1 MKSRAC
7 TSQHSL
13 GLALILFAALVATG
27 EAVVVKKD
35 VADNSTSRSG
45 ALSACGAR
53 PASHICDPAHV
64 LSADILREGTKELGA
79 LAALRQP
86 QICKGQ
92 AGYETYVALLDMPE
106 SDARAAAVELGGH
119 WGVLGTKCGN
129 GVMVVY
135 STLDGVFSIVAD
147 KQLEDN
153 ALSHQ
158 LESFIASSSTGILPH
173 SPDVV
178 ISSLVSHLA
187 AALDGKLYSPQYVLP
202 NIVHSGAEFLL
213 YMTSI
218 VLGVASSALL
228 VCCMYDAGS
237 HWRHRARF
245 HSCQKKVQRVHEV
258 FLSKKGEMPL
268 CPCCVETVS
277 SQPSPSEVVFLCGHR
292 FHIDC
297 TNRWFQQRPEL
308 AGKCPICECRP
319 DVDTQ
324 KDEETGAVD
333 EAKTFILSSLHQQYP
348 EIVPAENVQRWASC
362 HTEIWLSELSCPRY
376 YSIFNK
382 HK

>member
-1 MKSRAC
+1 M
-7 TSQHSL
+7 L
-13 GLALILFAALVATG
+13 LAALAAPG
-27 EAVVVKKD
+27 QAVVLHKE
-35 VADNSTSRSG
+35 VADNSTSLSG
-45 ALSACGAR
+45 ALSACAAR
-53 PASHICDPAHV
+53 PASHICDPQHL
-64 LSADILREGTKELGA
+64 LSSDTLKEGTEELGA
-79 LAALRQP
+79 LATLRQP
-86 QICKGQ
+86 HICKGQ
-92 AGYETYVALLDMPE
+92 AGYETYVALLDMPD
-106 SDARAAAVELGGH
+106 SDARAAAVELGGK
-119 WGVLGTKCGN
+119 WGVLGTECGN
-129 GVMVVY
+129 GVMAVY
-135 STLDGVFSIVAD
+135 STRDKVFSIVAD
-147 KQLEDN
+147 KQLEDH

-158 LESFIASSSTGILPH
+158 LESFIASSSIGILPH
-173 SPDVV
+173 TPDVV
-178 ISSLVSHLA
+178 ISSLVSHLS
-187 AALDGKLYSPQYVLP
+187 AALDGKLYPSHYVLP

-218 VLGVASSALL
+218 ILGVAASALL

-297 TNRWFQQRPEL
+297 TNRWFQERPEK
-308 AGKCPICECRP
+308 AGNCPICESRYCMRCS
-319 DVDTQ
+319 DV
-324 KDEETGAVD
+324 DEETGAVD

-348 EIVPAENVQRWASC
+348 EIVPAVSVQRWASC